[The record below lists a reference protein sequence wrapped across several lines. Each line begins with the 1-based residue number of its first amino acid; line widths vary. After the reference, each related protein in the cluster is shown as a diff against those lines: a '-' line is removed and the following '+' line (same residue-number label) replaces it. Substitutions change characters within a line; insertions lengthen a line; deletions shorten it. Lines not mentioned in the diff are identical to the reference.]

1 MRRLTSI
8 LAIAALAVLPVACG
22 GDDGGDDAEHGA
34 EHGEHEPGEHSSAAA
49 FNDGDVAFAQGM
61 IPHHAQAVDMA
72 DLAEDRA
79 ADPEV
84 RDLAERIRAAQQPEI
99 DLMDSWLDDWGHPM
113 DFGYNMDMEG
123 MDMGDMGMVSE
134 EDMDR
139 LESASG
145 DEFDR
150 LFLTSMREHHLG
162 AVAMAEEELR
172 SGESPEAKELAQEI
186 IDTQRAEIQEIDTL
200 LAA

>member
-1 MRRLTSI
+1 MRRLTC
-8 LAIAALAVLPVACG
+8 IAVATVLAVLPVACG
-22 GDDGGDDAEHGA
+22 DDGGDNEEHGA
-34 EHGEHEPGEHSSAAA
+34 DHGEPSSAAA
-49 FNDGDVAFAQGM
+49 FNDSDVAFAQGM

-72 DLAEDRA
+72 DLAEERA

-84 RDLAERIRAAQQPEI
+84 RDLAGRIRAAQQPEI
-99 DLMDSWLDDWGHPM
+99 DLMEGWLEEWGHPM
-113 DFGYNMDMEG
+113 EDGMDMGGMEG
-123 MDMGDMGMVSE
+123 MDMEDMGMVSE

-145 DEFDR
+145 AEFDR

-186 IDTQRAEIQEIDTL
+186 IDTQRAEIEEIDAL

>member
-1 MRRLTSI
+1 MRRLSC
-8 LAIAALAVLPVACG
+8 IAVATVLAVLPVACG
-22 GDDGGDDAEHGA
+22 GDDGGDHEEHGA
-34 EHGEHEPGEHSSAAA
+34 EHGEPSSAAA
-49 FNDGDVAFAQGM
+49 FNDSDVAFAQGM

-72 DLAEDRA
+72 DLAEERA

-84 RDLAERIRAAQQPEI
+84 RDLAGRIRAAQQPEI
-99 DLMDSWLDDWGHPM
+99 DLMEGWLEEWGHPM
-113 DFGYNMDMEG
+113 EDGMDMGGMEG
-123 MDMGDMGMVSE
+123 MDMEDMGMVSE

-145 DEFDR
+145 AEFDR

-186 IDTQRAEIQEIDTL
+186 IDTQRAEIEEIDAL

>member
-22 GDDGGDDAEHGA
+22 EDDGGDNAEHGA
-34 EHGEHEPGEHSSAAA
+34 EHGGQSSAAA
-49 FNDGDVAFAQGM
+49 FNDSDVAFAQGM

-84 RDLAERIRAAQQPEI
+84 RDLAARIRAAQQPEI
-99 DLMDSWLDDWGHPM
+99 DLMEGWLEEWEHPM
-113 DFGYNMDMEG
+113 EGGMDMDG
-123 MDMGDMGMVSE
+123 MDMGGMDMEDMGMVSE

-139 LESASG
+139 LASASG
-145 DEFDR
+145 AEFDR

-186 IDTQRAEIQEIDTL
+186 IDTQRAEIEEIDAL

>member
-1 MRRLTSI
+1 MRRLSSI
-8 LAIAALAVLPVACG
+8 AVATVLAVLPVACG
-22 GDDGGDDAEHGA
+22 GDDGGDNAEHGA
-34 EHGEHEPGEHSSAAA
+34 EHGEPSSAAA
-49 FNDGDVAFAQGM
+49 FNDSDVAFARGM

-72 DLAEDRA
+72 DLAEERA
-79 ADPEV
+79 AGPEV
-84 RDLAERIRAAQQPEI
+84 RDLAERIRDAQQPEI
-99 DLMDSWLDDWGHPM
+99 DLMEGWLDDWGHPM
-113 DFGYNMDMEG
+113 DFGYNMDMDDMDMDG
-123 MDMGDMGMVSE
+123 MDMEDMGMVSE

-145 DEFDR
+145 AEFDR

-186 IDTQRAEIQEIDTL
+186 IDTQRAEIEEIDAL

>member
-22 GDDGGDDAEHGA
+22 GDDGGDNAAHDAEHGA
-34 EHGEHEPGEHSSAAA
+34 HSSAAA
-49 FNDGDVAFAQGM
+49 FNDSDVAFAQGM

-99 DLMDSWLDDWGHPM
+99 DLMEGWLDDWGHPM

-123 MDMGDMGMVSE
+123 MDMGDMGMASE

-145 DEFDR
+145 AEFDR

-186 IDTQRAEIQEIDTL
+186 IDTQRAEIEEIDTL